1 MTVARFDDLIHPATR
16 LSLVATLA
24 AVDWAEFA
32 YLKEGLGL
40 SDSALSKQLTTL
52 EDAGYVITE
61 RRLDG
66 SRHKLR
72 ARLSDAGRDAFEGHV
87 AALQEIVDGAGSSL
101 QVAQSRR
108 DDTSI

>member
-1 MTVARFDDLIHPATR
+1 M
-16 LSLVATLA
+16 
-24 AVDWAEFA
+24 
-32 YLKEGLGL
+32 
-40 SDSALSKQLTTL
+40 
-52 EDAGYVITE
+52 ITE